1 MNRIERTNDF
11 VIRFATVNGSGSAS
25 ANNLFA
31 RSLFRMGLAVSAK
44 NIFPSNIQG
53 LPTWYEVR
61 VNDQGHLARRG
72 GVDMVVAVNGQTL
85 RQDYASLEPGGY
97 FVFDSSKQLPEDFNR
112 TDVTVIGVPLTL
124 LVNEAFAGNKQQP
137 LLRNIVYVGA
147 VAALLNMDLEVL
159 EDGIGRQFIKKPALT
174 EVNLKALELGHA
186 YVREHHPDACLL
198 CVRGSR
204 RTDNAIMMDGNTAVA
219 LGALYAGAT
228 VVGWYPITP
237 STSVIEAFARFA
249 NHYREDEQGRL
260 RVAIV
265 QAEDELAAIGMVIG
279 ASWNGARSF
288 TATSGPGTSLMNEFL
303 GLAYFAEIPA
313 VLINVQ
319 RVGPSTGMPTRT
331 QQSDVLSCA
340 YASHGDTKHV
350 LLFPASPA
358 ECFELTAAAF
368 DLAEELQ
375 TPVMVLS
382 DLDLGMN
389 EHMSPPLEWDDALS
403 YQRGRVLDAAA
414 LAVLAEK
421 AEKWGR
427 YLDRDGDGIPW
438 RTLPGTDPEHGV
450 YFTRGTSHNEFSGYT
465 EDSGEYVK
473 NMQRLALKWETAK
486 LKVPAAMIQEGKSET
501 SGPGLICYGTSYAA
515 VEEAAALLA
524 QNYGLKPA
532 ILRLRAFPFGPEV
545 VGFLK
550 QHQPIIVV
558 EQNRDGQMRQ
568 LLINECEIAPANIL
582 SLTLYDGMP
591 IASREVLR
599 GLRQLLHGY
608 GLPEASSQSRQGE
621 SA

>member
-61 VNDQGHLARRG
+61 VNDQGYLARRG

-97 FVFDSSKQLPEDFNR
+97 FFFDSSKQLPEDFTR
-112 TDVTVIGVPLTL
+112 GDITAIGIPLTL
-124 LVNEAFAGNKQQP
+124 LVNEAFQGNRQAP
-137 LLRNIVYVGA
+137 LLKNIVYVGA
-147 VAALLNMDLEVL
+147 VAALLDMDLSML
-159 EDGIGRQFIKKPALT
+159 EEGIGRQYAKKPALA
-174 EVNLKALELGHA
+174 ESNLKALQLGYSYA
-186 YVREHHPDACLL
+186 REHHAGVCLL
-198 CVRGSR
+198 RVRGGR
-204 RTDNAIMMDGNTAVA
+204 RSDEAIMMDGNTAAA

-237 STSVIEAFARFA
+237 STSVIEAFARYASRF
-249 NHYREDEQGRL
+249 REDSSGRM
-260 RVAIV
+260 RVAVV

-288 TATSGPGTSLMNEFL
+288 TATSGPGISLMNEIL

-331 QQSDVLSCA
+331 QQSDVISCA
-340 YASHGDTKHV
+340 YASHGDTRHV
-350 LLFPASPA
+350 LLFPATPA
-358 ECFELTAAAF
+358 ECFELTATAF

-375 TPVMVLS
+375 TPVIVLS

-389 EHMSPPLEWDDALS
+389 EHVSLPLVWEEGRS
-403 YQRGRVLDAAA
+403 YQRGRVLSAQDLAA
-414 LAVLAEK
+414 LEEQG
-421 AEKWGR
+421 EKWGR

-438 RTLPGTDPEHGV
+438 RTLPGTDPDRGV
-450 YFTRGTSHNEFSGYT
+450 YFTRGTSHNEYSGYT

-473 NMQRLALKWETAK
+473 NMQRLILKWETAK
-486 LKVPAAMIQEGKSET
+486 LKVPQALVQEGASVN
-501 SGPGLICYGTSYAA
+501 GPGVICYGTSCPA
-515 VEEAAALLA
+515 VEEGVALLE
-524 QNYGLKPA
+524 QNCGIKPT

-545 VGFLK
+545 ESFLQ
-550 QHQPIIVV
+550 QHQPIVVV
-558 EQNRDGQMRQ
+558 EQNRDAQMRQ
-568 LLINECEIAPANIL
+568 LLINECGIAPAAL
-582 SLTLYDGMP
+582 LPFTLYDGMP
-591 IASREVLR
+591 IASRDVFA
-599 GLRQLLHGY
+599 GLRQLFGDC
-608 GLPEASSQSRQGE
+608 GLLELNSLPRQGE
-621 SA
+621 SV

>member
-61 VNDQGHLARRG
+61 VSDRGCLARRG

-97 FVFDSSKQLPEDFNR
+97 FFYDSSKQLPEDFSR
-112 TDVTVIGVPLTL
+112 EDITLIGIPLTL
-124 LVNEAFAGNKQQP
+124 MVNEAFAGNRQRP
-137 LLRNIVYVGA
+137 LLQNIVYVGA
-147 VAALLNMDLEVL
+147 VAALLDMDVSMLKE
-159 EDGIGRQFIKKPALT
+159 GIGRQYAKKPALA
-174 EVNLKALELGHA
+174 EPNLKALELGHA
-186 YVREHHPDACLL
+186 YGREHHADACLL
-198 CVRGSR
+198 RVRGGKRS
-204 RTDNAIMMDGNTAVA
+204 DKAIMMDGNTAAA

-237 STSVIEAFARFA
+237 STSVIEAFARYA
-249 NHYREDEQGRL
+249 SRLRLDETGRL
-260 RVAIV
+260 RLAIV

-279 ASWNGARSF
+279 ANWNGARSF
-288 TATSGPGTSLMNEFL
+288 TATSGPGISLMSEFL

-313 VLINVQ
+313 VLIDVQ

-331 QQSDVLSCA
+331 QQSDVLGCA

-350 LLFPASPA
+350 LLFPSTPA
-358 ECFELTAAAF
+358 ECFELTATAF

-389 EHMSPPLEWDDALS
+389 EHVSPPLQWDDQLS
-403 YQRGRVLDAAA
+403 YQRGRVLDAAGLA
-414 LAVLAEK
+414 LLADK

-438 RTLPGTDPEHGV
+438 RTLPGTDPERGV

-473 NMQRLALKWETAK
+473 NMQRLSLKWETAK
-486 LKVPAAMIQEGKSET
+486 LKVPPAMVQEGASAA
-501 SGPGLICYGTSYAA
+501 GPGLICYGTSYAA
-515 VEEAAALLA
+515 VEEAAVLLE
-524 QNYGLKPA
+524 QDCGLKPA

-545 VGFLK
+545 AGFLE
-550 QHQPIIVV
+550 QHRPVIVV

-568 LLINECEIAPANIL
+568 LLINECGIAPAGML

-591 IASREVLR
+591 IASREVFTS
-599 GLRQLLHGY
+599 LRQLLYKY
-608 GLPEASSQSRQGE
+608 GLLEANSQSRQGE

>member
-1 MNRIERTNDF
+1 MNRIARTNDF

-61 VNDQGHLARRG
+61 VNDSGFLARRG

-85 RQDYASLEPGGY
+85 RQDYHSLEPGGY
-97 FVFDSSKQLPEDFNR
+97 FVFDSSKPLPEDFTR
-112 TDVTVIGVPLTL
+112 KDISAIGIPLTL
-124 LVNEAFAGNKQQP
+124 LVNEAFAGSKQRP
-137 LLRNIVYVGA
+137 LLQNIVYVGA
-147 VAALLNMDLEVL
+147 VAALLDMNLAILQE
-159 EDGIGRQFIKKPALT
+159 GIDRQFAKKPALA
-174 EVNLKALELGHA
+174 EANLKALALGHA
-186 YVREHHPDACLL
+186 YAREHHPQACLL
-198 CVRGSR
+198 RVRGGR
-204 RTDNAIMMDGNTAVA
+204 RTDGAIMMDGNSATA

-237 STSVIEAFARFA
+237 STSIIEAFARYASRF
-249 NHYREDEQGRL
+249 RQDEAGRM

-279 ASWNGARSF
+279 ANWNGARAF
-288 TATSGPGTSLMNEFL
+288 TATSGPGISLMNEFL

-313 VLINVQ
+313 VLIDVQ

-340 YASHGDTKHV
+340 YASHGDTKQV
-350 LLFPASPA
+350 LLFPATPA
-358 ECFELTAAAF
+358 ECFELTATAF

-375 TPVMVLS
+375 TPVLVLT

-389 EHMSPPLEWDDALS
+389 EHVSPPLAWDDARS
-403 YQRGRVLDAAA
+403 YRRGRVLSADD
-414 LAVLAEK
+414 LARLAEQG
-421 AEKWGR
+421 EQWGR
-427 YLDRDGDGIPW
+427 YQDREKDGIPW
-438 RTLPGTDPEHGV
+438 RTLPGTDPERGA

-473 NMQRLALKWETAK
+473 NMRRLAQKWETAK
-486 LKVPAAMIQEGKSET
+486 QKVPAALTEEAAE
-501 SGPGLICYGTSYAA
+501 SGPGVICYGTSEAA
-515 VEEAAALLA
+515 VAEAVALLERSC
-524 QNYGLKPA
+524 GLDIA
-532 ILRLRAFPFGPEV
+532 TLRLRAFPFGPEV
-545 VGFLK
+545 ERFLER
-550 QHQPIIVV
+550 HRPIVVV

-568 LLINECEIAPANIL
+568 LLINECGTAPDRLLA
-582 SLTLYDGMP
+582 LTLYDGQP
-591 IASREVLR
+591 IASRQVFA
-599 GLRQLLHGY
+599 GLRQLLHEQ
-608 GLPEASSQSRQGE
+608 GLPATSSWPQQGE

>member
-1 MNRIERTNDF
+1 M
-11 VIRFATVNGSGSAS
+11 
-25 ANNLFA
+25 
-31 RSLFRMGLAVSAK
+31 
-44 NIFPSNIQG
+44 
-53 LPTWYEVR
+53 
-61 VNDQGHLARRG
+61 
-72 GVDMVVAVNGQTL
+72 
-85 RQDYASLEPGGY
+85 
-97 FVFDSSKQLPEDFNR
+97 
-112 TDVTVIGVPLTL
+112 
-124 LVNEAFAGNKQQP
+124 
-137 LLRNIVYVGA
+137 
-147 VAALLNMDLEVL
+147 
-159 EDGIGRQFIKKPALT
+159 KPALA
-174 EVNLKALELGHA
+174 EPNLRALELGHA
-186 YVREHHPDACLL
+186 YGREHHADACLL
-198 CVRGSR
+198 RVRGGKRS
-204 RTDNAIMMDGNTAVA
+204 DKAIMMDGNTAAA

-237 STSVIEAFARFA
+237 STSVIEAFARYA
-249 NHYREDEQGRL
+249 SRLRLDETGRL

-279 ASWNGARSF
+279 ANWNGARSF
-288 TATSGPGTSLMNEFL
+288 TATSGPGISLMSEFL

-313 VLINVQ
+313 VLIDVQ

-331 QQSDVLSCA
+331 QQSDVLGCA

-350 LLFPASPA
+350 LLFPSTPA
-358 ECFELTAAAF
+358 ECFELTATAF

-389 EHMSPPLEWDDALS
+389 EHVSPPLQWDDQLS
-403 YQRGRVLDAAA
+403 YQRGRVLDAAGLA
-414 LAVLAEK
+414 LLADK

-438 RTLPGTDPEHGV
+438 RTLPGTDPERGV

-473 NMQRLALKWETAK
+473 NMQRLSLKWETAK
-486 LKVPAAMIQEGKSET
+486 LKVPPAMVQEGASAA
-501 SGPGLICYGTSYAA
+501 GPGLICYGTSYAA
-515 VEEAAALLA
+515 VEEAAVLLE
-524 QNYGLKPA
+524 QDCGLKPA

-545 VGFLK
+545 AGFLE
-550 QHQPIIVV
+550 QHRPVIVV

-568 LLINECEIAPANIL
+568 LLINECGIAPAGML

-591 IASREVLR
+591 IASREVFTS
-599 GLRQLLHGY
+599 LRQLLYKY
-608 GLPEASSQSRQGE
+608 GLLEANSQSRQGE